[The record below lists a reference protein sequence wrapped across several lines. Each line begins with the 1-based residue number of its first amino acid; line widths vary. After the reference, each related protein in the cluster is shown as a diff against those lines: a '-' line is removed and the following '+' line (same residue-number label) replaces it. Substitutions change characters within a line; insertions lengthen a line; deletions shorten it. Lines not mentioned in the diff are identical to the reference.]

1 MKKKFLSYLHGDS
14 LINDISI
21 EKGGEY
27 DNNFDI
33 DEAVSNIE
41 IGESDDEEMKKRNPS
56 AQTRPSSS
64 MTMHTQ

>member
-14 LINDISI
+14 LIHDISI
-21 EKGGEY
+21 EKVGEY

-33 DEAVSNIE
+33 DEAVSNIDM
-41 IGESDDEEMKKRNPS
+41 ESDEELMKKRNPS